1 MPPISMTDIN
11 QHYSQIQAATA
22 YIRNIYSGDIKVAL
36 ILGTGL
42 SGIKDDVDVIHTI
55 PYEDIPHFPQ
65 STVEGHEGHLLIGTW
80 HDVPVMAMSGRFH
93 CYEGYTAKEVTFPVR
108 VVQALGIN
116 NLWISNVAGGLKS
129 EYAAGALIL
138 IKDHINLMPDH
149 PLIGPNDDRLGL
161 RFPDMKEAYTTSWRD
176 KFKIAAESIKIPYY
190 EGVYIS
196 LQGPSLETPAEYN
209 MLHIM
214 GADVVG
220 MSTVPEVI
228 VAKHAEINTLV
239 CSIVSNV
246 CYPPENITETTLEEV
261 IAVANDA
268 GNQLKKVWE
277 AMIKEM

>member
-1 MPPISMTDIN
+1 MSDIDTYYN
-11 QHYSQIQAATA
+11 QIQTATA
-22 YIRNIYSGDIKVAL
+22 FIKNIYDGEIEVAMT
-36 ILGTGL
+36 LGTGL
-42 SGIKDDVDVIHTI
+42 SGIKEDIDVLHTI
-55 PYEDIPHFPQ
+55 PYRDIPHFPQ

-80 HDVPVMAMSGRFH
+80 HGVSVMVMSGRFH

-108 VVQALGIN
+108 VVKALGID
-116 NLWISNVAGGLKS
+116 NLWISNVAGGLKVD
-129 EYAAGALIL
+129 YPAGALIL

-149 PLIGPNDDRLGL
+149 PLTGPNDDRLGL
-161 RFPDMKEAYTTSWRD
+161 RFPDMKEAYTRSWRN
-176 KFKIAAESIKIPYY
+176 KFKVAADSIHIPYH
-190 EGVYIS
+190 EGVYVS

-246 CYPPENITETTLEEV
+246 CYPPEQITETTLEEV
-261 IAVANDA
+261 IAVAHESGD
-268 GNQLKKVWE
+268 QLKKVWE
-277 AMIKEM
+277 ALIKEM